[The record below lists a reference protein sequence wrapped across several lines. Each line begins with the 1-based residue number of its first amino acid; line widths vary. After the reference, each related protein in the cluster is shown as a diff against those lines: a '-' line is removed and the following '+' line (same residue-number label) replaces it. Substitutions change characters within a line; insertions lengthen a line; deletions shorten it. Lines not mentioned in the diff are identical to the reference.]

1 MYLPDNALPQRTTNP
16 FVLSTMV
23 HKIKPLCTSQPRQHP
38 LLPRF
43 IWRTRACRPL
53 WASSHD
59 HVVSLP
65 ALSDRSLIDGYGPLM
80 THLLMGK
87 IDGEPMGILEF
98 LSLET
103 TPYQTWSNN
112 SVNTGLRNSW
122 LGSLPG
128 IRKTSPKWYPPKV
141 KQVREVHYGLHIRMV
156 FKRMDIGPAWAS
168 QEFDVS
174 SWKHTWQDLVLSH
187 TSTDPMKL
195 KQNLRKLAEDKG
207 IDGKEQ
213 SYNLFVSQVGK
224 NQTRNVDGLPNM
236 VITW

>member
-43 IWRTRACRPL
+43 IWRTRACRPP

-128 IRKTSPKWYPPKV
+128 IRKTSPKWYPPKSNRSERFIMACTSGWSL
-141 KQVREVHYGLHIRMV
+141 KEWTSAQPGHPKNSMFHHENTHDKNWFCPIPRRTQ
-156 FKRMDIGPAWAS
+156 WN
-168 QEFDVS
+168 S
-174 SWKHTWQDLVLSH
+174 SK
-187 TSTDPMKL
+187 
-195 KQNLRKLAEDKG
+195 
-207 IDGKEQ
+207 I
-213 SYNLFVSQVGK
+213 
-224 NQTRNVDGLPNM
+224 
-236 VITW
+236 